1 MLKYVKI
8 FYILKGGEQME
19 ELANKML
26 VYRAKHRLS
35 QKEFAEL
42 VGLST
47 MTVNSIESGRQTP
60 SALTK
65 TKIMLVLD
73 KEVDK

>member
-1 MLKYVKI
+1 
-8 FYILKGGEQME
+8 ME
-19 ELANKML
+19 ELANRML

-35 QKEFAEL
+35 QKEFSEL

>member
-1 MLKYVKI
+1 MDLI
-8 FYILKGGEQME
+8 
-19 ELANKML
+19 NKML
-26 VYRAKHRLS
+26 VYRAKHKMS

-47 MTVNSIESGRQTP
+47 MTVNSIEAGRQTP

-65 TKIMLVLD
+65 TKILLVID
-73 KEVDK
+73 NEKEGEE

>member
-1 MLKYVKI
+1 
-8 FYILKGGEQME
+8 ME
-19 ELANKML
+19 ELANRML

>member
-1 MLKYVKI
+1 
-8 FYILKGGEQME
+8 ME
-19 ELANKML
+19 ELANRML

-65 TKIMLVLD
+65 TKIMLILD

>member
-1 MLKYVKI
+1 
-8 FYILKGGEQME
+8 ME

-26 VYRAKHRLS
+26 VYRAKHRMS

-73 KEVDK
+73 KEVKE

>member
-1 MLKYVKI
+1 
-8 FYILKGGEQME
+8 ME